1 MSTEGSQTKPESP
14 AELPINEKGTQLDPE
29 SRAIAERPYSIFTK
43 AQKRLIVLIVTF
55 AASFSPLSSFI
66 FFPTIDALANSL
78 QVSVERI
85 NLTVTSY
92 MIVAGV
98 APAIMGDLADMS
110 GRRAVYLLMLTL
122 FIAANVGL
130 ALQDSWAALF
140 TLRMLQ
146 SAGGSGIIA

>member
-1 MSTEGSQTKPESP
+1 
-14 AELPINEKGTQLDPE
+14 
-29 SRAIAERPYSIFTK
+29 
-43 AQKRLIVLIVTF
+43 
-55 AASFSPLSSFI
+55 
-66 FFPTIDALANSL
+66 
-78 QVSVERI
+78 
-85 NLTVTSY
+85 